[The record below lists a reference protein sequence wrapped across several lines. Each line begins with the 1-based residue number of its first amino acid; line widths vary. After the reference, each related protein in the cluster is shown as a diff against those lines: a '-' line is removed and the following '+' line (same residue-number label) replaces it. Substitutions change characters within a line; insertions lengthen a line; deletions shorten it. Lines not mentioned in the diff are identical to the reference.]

1 MERLKGTWAWV
12 KDRLPNPMKRGKPHF
27 NFITTH
33 YTYMLGLTI
42 LGSIM
47 VYPAGVTS
55 YIDALFFAAGA
66 ATQSGLNTIDVNKMH
81 TYQQVV
87 LYFIACIANPIFINT
102 CVVFI
107 RLYWFEQRFD
117 HIVKEARSNRR
128 TRTRSRTVSESRPD
142 ADPGR
147 VEMGVNG
154 RKITVLHHTTK
165 PNGMSA
171 RSANAKVNGMN
182 EKERIEHLSGSVADP
197 FGSTSESGESSEKR
211 ETEPTEPTED
221 ARDISDT
228 EDNVA
233 PDVILTQE
241 ESEDEDEEEDQ
252 REKEPEEKPADQ
264 TWLGRNPSL
273 KREITFADQVKPSAH
288 RKQASNLQ
296 SVPER
301 PKPVRLETEHHIAFL
316 ERQRN
321 IKDQGTLRIPNPREF
336 DRGDKPHEVESDEEG
351 DALNRQMTR
360 NTLPSSPRMRTR
372 TFSDAPS
379 AEINGDDHPVRRGII
394 IDEPERPQ
402 RDRQQ
407 SQSSDTGRSPRFNIF
422 GTLRNFRSR
431 QHGESTTFGRSLS
444 GFTNRTFS
452 FTKSQDRDMAD
463 PMPYLSWQPTIGRN
477 SQFVDLSEAQREELG
492 GIEYRALKTLAL
504 VLVCY
509 FIGFH
514 LLGVIVFVPWIL
526 ESRRYGEVV
535 TSIGQNRTWW
545 GIFTPASM
553 FNDLGFTLT
562 PDSMISFQ
570 SAVMP
575 LLFGSFLI
583 IIGNT
588 GFPCMLR
595 FVIWLS
601 SKLVP
606 RGSGIWEEL
615 RFLLD
620 HPRRCFT
627 LLFPSKANWWLFAV
641 LVALNGVDLIFFIIL
656 DLNDETVTSL
666 SPGFRVLNGW
676 FQAASTRT
684 AGFASVNLAD
694 LHPAIQ
700 VSYLIMMY
708 ISVFPVAISVRRTN
722 VYEEKSLGIFAGEE
736 EDDEEN
742 RSYVGQHLRRQ
753 LSFDLWYIFLGFFII
768 TIVEGHRLEDTNAYA
783 FTMFSVLFE
792 IVSAYGTVGLSLGYP
807 TINASFSAEFAT
819 LSKLIIIAMMIRGR
833 HRGLPYA
840 LDRAILLPSENLNKN
855 EEEGAT
861 VAREDSDEA
870 RPYSRSSSNR
880 DSNVPPE
887 ASGASMDFSPT
898 GLRHMRRGSQ
908 VSTRSAGTRTQPPT
922 RRMSKIIMSGLSA
935 GPTMGRK
942 YD

>member
-47 VYPAGVTS
+47 IYPAGVTP

-211 ETEPTEPTED
+211 ETEPTED

-228 EDNVA
+228 DENVA

-241 ESEDEDEEEDQ
+241 ESEEDEEEDQ

-288 RKQASNLQ
+288 RRQASNLQ

-336 DRGDKPHEVESDEEG
+336 DRGDKPHEVDSDEEG

-360 NTLPSSPRMRTR
+360 NTLPSSPRMRAR

-526 ESRRYGEVV
+526 ESRKYGEVV

-641 LVALNGVDLIFFIIL
+641 LVALNGVDLVFFIIL

>member
-1 MERLKGTWAWV
+1 MERLQGSWAWV
-12 KDRLPNPMKRGKPHF
+12 QNRLPNPFKRGKPHF

-33 YTYMLGLTI
+33 YTYMLGMTI
-42 LGSIM
+42 LGSVMI
-47 VYPAGVTS
+47 YPAGVMP

-66 ATQSGLNTIDVNKMH
+66 ATQSGLNTIDVNKLH

-87 LYFIACIANPIFINT
+87 LYFVACLANPIFINT

-117 HIVKEARSNRR
+117 HIVREARNQRR
-128 TRTRSRTVSESRPD
+128 TRTRSRTVSESREDPD
-142 ADPGR
+142 LGR

-171 RSANAKVNGMN
+171 RSANAKINGMD
-182 EKERIEHLSGSVADP
+182 EKERIEHLAGSSTETY
-197 FGSTSESGESSEKR
+197 GSTSESAESSEKR
-211 ETEPTEPTED
+211 ESDSGDGDEED
-221 ARDISDT
+221 AINKDERI
-228 EDNVA
+228 A
-233 PDVILTQE
+233 PDVIVTQDEDRNDTAE
-241 ESEDEDEEEDQ
+241 ESSDEEP
-252 REKEPEEKPADQ
+252 PEQ

-288 RKQASNLQ
+288 RRQASNLE

-301 PKPVRLETEHHIAFL
+301 PKPARLETEHHIAFL

-321 IKDQGTLRIPNPREF
+321 VKDQQTLRIPNPREF
-336 DRGDKPHEVESDEEG
+336 DRGDQPHEVESDEEIEG
-351 DALNRQMTR
+351 LNRQMTR
-360 NTLPSSPRMRTR
+360 NTLPSSPPLRARS
-372 TFSDAPS
+372 FSQAQA
-379 AEINGDDHPVRRGII
+379 AELNGDDHPVRRGII

-402 RDRQQ
+402 RDRQ
-407 SQSSDTGRSPRFNIF
+407 SSISSSERRPHRLNILAP
-422 GTLRNFRSR
+422 LRIFRSR

-526 ESRRYGEVV
+526 ESNKYGNVV
-535 TSIGQNRTWW
+535 ASDGQSRTWW

-570 SAVMP
+570 TAVMP

-595 FVIWLS
+595 FVIWLA

-627 LLFPSKANWWLFAV
+627 LLFPSKANWWLFGV
-641 LVALNGVDLIFFIIL
+641 LVGLNAVDLIFFIIL

-855 EEEGAT
+855 EADST
-861 VAREDSDEA
+861 TIARDSSDEA
-870 RPYSRSSSNR
+870 RPYSRSSTNR

-908 VSTRSAGTRTQPPT
+908 VSTRSAATRSQPPT
-922 RRMSKIIMSGLSA
+922 RRMSKILMSGLSA

-942 YD
+942 FD

>member
-1 MERLKGTWAWV
+1 MERLKGTWVWV

-47 VYPAGVTS
+47 IYPAGVTP

-171 RSANAKVNGMN
+171 RSANVKVNGMN

-211 ETEPTEPTED
+211 ETEPTED

-228 EDNVA
+228 DENVA

-241 ESEDEDEEEDQ
+241 ESEDDEEEDQ

-288 RKQASNLQ
+288 RRQASNLQ

-360 NTLPSSPRMRTR
+360 NTLPSSPRMRAR

-526 ESRRYGEVV
+526 ESRKYGEVV

>member
-47 VYPAGVTS
+47 IYPAGVTP

-211 ETEPTEPTED
+211 ETEPTED

-228 EDNVA
+228 DENVA

-241 ESEDEDEEEDQ
+241 ESEEDEEEDQ

-288 RKQASNLQ
+288 RRQASNLQ

-336 DRGDKPHEVESDEEG
+336 DRGDKPHEVDSDEEG

-360 NTLPSSPRMRTR
+360 NTLPSSPRMRAR

-526 ESRRYGEVV
+526 ESRKYGEVV

>member
-47 VYPAGVTS
+47 IYPAGVTP

-66 ATQSGLNTIDVNKMH
+66 ATQSGLNTVDVNKMH

-211 ETEPTEPTED
+211 ETEPTED

-228 EDNVA
+228 DENVA

-241 ESEDEDEEEDQ
+241 ESEEDEEEDQ

-288 RKQASNLQ
+288 RRQASNLQ

-336 DRGDKPHEVESDEEG
+336 DRGDKPHEVDSDEEG

-360 NTLPSSPRMRTR
+360 NTLPSSPRMRAR

-526 ESRRYGEVV
+526 ESRKYGEVV

>member
-1 MERLKGTWAWV
+1 MERLKGSWEWV
-12 KDRLPNPMKRGKPHF
+12 KNRVPNPFKRGKPHF

-33 YTYMLGLTI
+33 YMYMLGLTI
-42 LGSIM
+42 IGSIM
-47 VYPAGVTS
+47 IYPAGVLP

-66 ATQSGLNTIDVNKMH
+66 ATQSGLNTIDVNKLH
-81 TYQQVV
+81 TYQQIV
-87 LYFIACIANPIFINT
+87 LYFLACFANPIFINT

-117 HIVKEARSNRR
+117 HIVKEARNQRR
-128 TRTRSRTVSESRPD
+128 TRTRSRTVSESRADP
-142 ADPGR
+142 DPGR

-171 RSANAKVNGMN
+171 RSANAKVDGMD
-182 EKERIEHLSGSVADP
+182 EEERMEHLAASLNDAH
-197 FGSTSESGESSEKR
+197 GSTSESAESSETR
-211 ETEPTEPTED
+211 ERRSGD
-221 ARDISDT
+221 GDDSNFINRD
-228 EDNVA
+228 EEVA
-233 PDVILTQE
+233 PDIVVTRN
-241 ESEDEDEEEDQ
+241 ESEDSGNEADEKSAE
-252 REKEPEEKPADQ
+252 Q

-273 KREITFADQVKPSAH
+273 KREITFADQVRPSEH
-288 RKQASNLQ
+288 RRQASNLQ

-301 PKPVRLETEHHIAFL
+301 PQPVRLETEHHIAFL

-321 IKDQGTLRIPNPREF
+321 IKDQQTLRIPNPREF
-336 DRGDKPHEVESDEEG
+336 DRGDQPHEVDSDEEIEG
-351 DALNRQMTR
+351 LNRQITR
-360 NTLPSSPRMRTR
+360 NTLPSSPRLRGR
-372 TFSDAPS
+372 SSSDAPS
-379 AEINGDDHPVRRGII
+379 GQLNDDDHPVRRGII
-394 IDEPERPQ
+394 IDEPERPR
-402 RDRQQ
+402 RDRHP
-407 SQSSDTGRSPRFNIF
+407 SPSSSTERSHRFNLLAP
-422 GTLRNFRSR
+422 LRKLRSR
-431 QHGESTTFGRSLS
+431 QRGESTTFGRSLS
-444 GFTNRTFS
+444 GITNRTFS
-452 FTKSQDRDMAD
+452 FTKSQDRDMQD

-514 LLGVIVFVPWIL
+514 LLGVVVFLPWIL
-526 ESRRYGEVV
+526 ESKKYGSVV
-535 TSIGQNRTWW
+535 TSDGQSRAWW

-570 SAVMP
+570 TSVMP

-595 FVIWLS
+595 FVIWLL

-606 RGSGIWEEL
+606 HGSGIWEEL

-627 LLFPSKANWWLFAV
+627 LLFPSKANWWLFGV
-641 LVALNGVDLIFFIIL
+641 LVGLNAIDLIFFIIL
-656 DLNDETVTSL
+656 DINDSTVTSL
-666 SPGFRVLNGW
+666 APGFRVLNGW

-684 AGFASVNLAD
+684 AGFASVNIAD

-736 EDDEEN
+736 EEDEEN

-783 FTMFSVLFE
+783 FTMFAVLFE

-819 LSKLIIIAMMIRGR
+819 LSKLVIIAMMVRGR

-855 EEEGAT
+855 EAEGAT
-861 VAREDSDEA
+861 TARSSADEA
-870 RPYSRSSSNR
+870 RPYSRASSNR

-887 ASGASMDFSPT
+887 ASGASLDFSPT
-898 GLRHMRRGSQ
+898 GLRQMRRGSQ
-908 VSTRSAGTRTQPPT
+908 VSTRSAGTRSQAPT
-922 RRMSKIIMSGLSA
+922 RRMSKLLMSGLSA